1 MAYEREMS
9 NGLCILYVLDA
20 GLSAS
25 DIKCMGI
32 TTQSNTFI
40 TWDKSVFMVFAE

>member
-1 MAYEREMS
+1 MF
-9 NGLCILYVLDA
+9 CVILGA

-32 TTQSNTFI
+32 TTQRNTFI
-40 TWDKSVFMVFAE
+40 TWDKSVLHLSENISEN